1 MVLQEGDQHTR
12 RGHAGIVQGM
22 GQLGLAVLILI
33 ADVQAAGLGVA
44 QIGAAANLKVF
55 LLAGAPGLDVAAL
68 DLQVS
73 QVTGA

>member
-1 MVLQEGDQHTR
+1 
-12 RGHAGIVQGM
+12 M

-44 QIGAAANLKVF
+44 QIGTAANLKVF

-73 QVTGA
+73 LSYQVMLSSGLQTTIISCFSNWWIR